1 MPKLRNTLIDAC
13 VVIGVDSNTEL
24 CHTSGGPELGDENHL
39 RYGPYKQHVLGVLT
53 ESLAYF
59 PETTSQV
66 EGMYKYQLKYRAQEK
81 YVFLMSDIGFVT

>member
-1 MPKLRNTLIDAC
+1 MPRLRNTLVDAC

-24 CHTSGGPELGDENHL
+24 CQTSGGPEIGDENSS

-59 PETTSQV
+59 PESTSRV
-66 EGMYKYQLKYRAQEK
+66 VG
-81 YVFLMSDIGFVT
+81 